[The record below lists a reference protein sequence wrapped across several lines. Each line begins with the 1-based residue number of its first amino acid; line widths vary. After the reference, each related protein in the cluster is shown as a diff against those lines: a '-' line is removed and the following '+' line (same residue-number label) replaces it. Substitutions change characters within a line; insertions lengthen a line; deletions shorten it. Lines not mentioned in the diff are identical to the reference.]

1 MTAHPQTNGLAA
13 LTICESLL
21 LALTERDVLDNQEV
35 RGLLIDAAT
44 AHGNA
49 ATTANDPEMHLAAQA
64 VIEQILRKRNSVR
77 GPD

>member
-1 MTAHPQTNGLAA
+1 MPSHPQTNGLAA

-35 RGLLIDAAT
+35 RGLLKDAAT

-77 GPD
+77 GPI